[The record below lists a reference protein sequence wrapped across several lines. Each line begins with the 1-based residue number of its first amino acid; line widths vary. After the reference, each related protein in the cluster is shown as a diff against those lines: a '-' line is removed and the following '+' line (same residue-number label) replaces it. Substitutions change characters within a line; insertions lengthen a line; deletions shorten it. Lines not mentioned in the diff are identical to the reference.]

1 MDEPLTAL
9 RAPFYTADR
18 DQSNL
23 NDFRLTHGELKFGHL
38 FLICLVWSLSAFI
51 NELIELARKGIV
63 HWWNE
68 GAAIL
73 ELPSVGGCFAA
84 LSIGAYGHIF
94 RESEAWALHRAQALL
109 GLVMLVMWSS
119 TLTRVVFSVLPGLGP
134 QMLIFQRMVVDVGKC
149 TSAGLYYDRLALL
162 LAAWLLATCNLQ
174 FATCCVRWP
183 MYLRR
188 TAPLSLFRSAPHG
201 R

>member
-1 MDEPLTAL
+1 MPDSETLLAEIAACTSARTHWKACIRLAEAALEHGWYARTAEMEAIMEL
-9 RAPFYTADR
+9 GMHQTVVHADKV
-18 DQSNL
+18 DS
-23 NDFRLTHGELKFGHL
+23 
-38 FLICLVWSLSAFI
+38 
-51 NELIELARKGIV
+51 
-63 HWWNE
+63 E
-68 GAAIL
+68 GV
-73 ELPSVGGCFAA
+73 EYSDPRGCFAA

-162 LAAWLLATCNLQ
+162 LLL
-174 FATCCVRWP
+174 
-183 MYLRR
+183 YLPAE
-188 TAPLSLFRSAPHG
+188 TLIWFSVESLSSCTVADLDLICSSSALLSI
-201 R
+201 RM